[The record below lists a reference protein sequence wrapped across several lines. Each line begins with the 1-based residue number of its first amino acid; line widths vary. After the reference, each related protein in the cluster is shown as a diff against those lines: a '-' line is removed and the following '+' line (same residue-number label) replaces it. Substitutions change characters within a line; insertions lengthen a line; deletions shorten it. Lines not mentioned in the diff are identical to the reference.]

1 MKPFLS
7 LMVHNLNSSGMT
19 QYYHYL
25 QAIFEANRYFMAM
38 LMAEKDHTPQTQETS
53 YSSLSPID

>member
-1 MKPFLS
+1 
-7 LMVHNLNSSGMT
+7 MVHNLNSSGMT